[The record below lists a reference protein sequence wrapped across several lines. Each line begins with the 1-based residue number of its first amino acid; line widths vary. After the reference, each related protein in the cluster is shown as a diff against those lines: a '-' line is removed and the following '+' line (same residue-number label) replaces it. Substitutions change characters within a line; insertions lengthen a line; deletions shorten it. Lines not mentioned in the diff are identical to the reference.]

1 MTEYRVYSGSW
12 TESDTKLNKD
22 ANTLVIA
29 PDNKFLAEPIS
40 VETSVLPGR
49 VHVPEAYTDY
59 NNNTYGCYKQKVGDA
74 IISTEVVPHNGSQ
87 LISESQENIY
97 WDYKIDENGD
107 KVLDYDIVT
116 KMYHVDLRNVT
127 ALLMEQL
134 MSEDLPIH
142 EESRYMLRMWRQVEG
157 DDEAV
162 LLNTEDDLTSIPVNE
177 DGDPLFFFVDAEGNQ
192 HTGELLTN
200 YGVLNELY
208 GDPNDSG
215 EQDVSRVSD
224 TFFHHELPDG
234 AEITYYA
241 TLYVYDED
249 ADKYY
254 VKKVSVTI
262 NAENMGVITNVDE
275 TLAGAKTVASVEY
288 YNALGMKSK
297 EPFSGV
303 NVMVTRYTDGSMS
316 AKKIMKSN

>member
-1 MTEYRVYSGSW
+1 
-12 TESDTKLNKD
+12 
-22 ANTLVIA
+22 
-29 PDNKFLAEPIS
+29 
-40 VETSVLPGR
+40 
-49 VHVPEAYTDY
+49 
-59 NNNTYGCYKQKVGDA
+59 
-74 IISTEVVPHNGSQ
+74 
-87 LISESQENIY
+87 
-97 WDYKIDENGD
+97 
-107 KVLDYDIVT
+107 
-116 KMYHVDLRNVT
+116 
-127 ALLMEQL
+127 
-134 MSEDLPIH
+134 
-142 EESRYMLRMWRQVEG
+142 MWRQVEG

-162 LLNTEDDLTSIPVNE
+162 LLNAEDDLTSIPENDE
-177 DGDPLFFFVDAEGNQ
+177 GNPLFFFEDAAGNQ
-192 HTGELLTN
+192 HTDALLTN
-200 YGVLNELY
+200 YSGLNDLY
-208 GDPNDSG
+208 GDPSDNG
-215 EQDVSRVSD
+215 EQDVFDVSD
-224 TFFHHELPDG
+224 TFFHHQLPDG